1 MTDGESG
8 GALHR
13 RSAAAI
19 GDGRLQNGGDGWK
32 VLIVDDEEDVRAALR
47 LALQD
52 VFVEGRSLFL
62 LAASSAREAQEVLA
76 ANPDVA
82 LMLLDVVMESDHAGL
97 DLVRHV
103 RSKRANR
110 SLQIVLI
117 TGQPGYAPQRSVI
130 SDYEIDGYRL
140 KSELNADSLLLAV
153 HTALRTHRLL
163 CEQEALQ
170 CELRQKVAELDRT
183 LQALRASESNLL
195 RAQSVAHVG
204 SWTYDL
210 AQDRMYLSAE
220 ACRIYGVSDGTIG
233 SYRQYLAWVFPE
245 DRAALVEEWRSAL
258 AAGRTFTHEHRVIV
272 GNSVRHVRLNADVI
286 CSGDGRPLRGVGTTQ
301 DVTERKQAE
310 EVLRRSNADLE
321 QFSYAISH
329 DLRQPLRMI
338 SSYLQLLGTSLGN
351 GLDAEQREYFRFA
364 IDGAKRLDQMLVAL
378 LEYSRLGRQG
388 EPAQWIDTRIII
400 DEALLFLKPALEESM
415 ASVVVEGAWPRLH
428 VRADEMLRLAQNL
441 IANATK
447 FHAAGYRTEIRIQ
460 STVGGGEWLFSVA
473 DNGIG
478 IDPAQ
483 AGRLFQ
489 VFQRL
494 QSRAAYEGSGVGLAL
509 CRKIAEH
516 HGGRIWAESDGEGH
530 GSRFCVALPLAGD
543 DE

>member
-1 MTDGESG
+1 MTDREE
-8 GALHR
+8 GAAHPQWPT
-13 RSAAAI
+13 AAI
-19 GDGRLQNGGDGWK
+19 GDGHSQNGADYWK
-32 VLIVDDEEDVRAALR
+32 VLIVDDEKDVRAALR
-47 LALQD
+47 LTLQD
-52 VFVEGRSLFL
+52 VFVEGRPLFL
-62 LAASSAREAQEVLA
+62 LAASSAREAREVLA
-76 ANPDVA
+76 ENPDLA
-82 LMLLDVVMESDHAGL
+82 LMLLDVVMESDRAGL

-103 RSKRANR
+103 RNERSNR

-140 KSELNADSLLLAV
+140 KSELDADSLLLAV
-153 HTALRTHRLL
+153 HAALRTHRLL
-163 CEQEALQ
+163 REQEALQ
-170 CELRQKVAELDRT
+170 CALRQKVTELDHT

-210 AQDRMYLSAE
+210 AEDRMHLSAE
-220 ACRIYGVSDGTIG
+220 ACRIYGVAAGTIG
-233 SYRQYLAWVFPE
+233 SYRRYLAWVFPE

-258 AAGRTFTHEHRVIV
+258 AAGRTFAHEHRVIV
-272 GNSVRHVRLNADVI
+272 GNSVRHVRLHADVI
-286 CSGDGRPLRGVGTTQ
+286 CSDDGRPLQGVGTTQ
-301 DVTERKQAE
+301 DVTERKQVEA
-310 EVLRRSNADLE
+310 VLRRSNADLE

-338 SSYLQLLGTSLGN
+338 SSYLQLLGMSLGN

-378 LEYSRLGRQG
+378 LEYSRLGRLG
-388 EPAQWIDTRIII
+388 EPAQWVDTRALI
-400 DEALLFLKPALEESM
+400 DEALLFLKPALEEAM
-415 ASVVVEGAWPRLH
+415 ASVVVEGVWPRLR

-447 FHAAGYRTEIRIQ
+447 FRAAGGRTEIRIQ
-460 STVGGGEWLFSVA
+460 STVGGGEWLFSVV

-516 HGGRIWAESDGEGH
+516 HRGRIWAESDGEGR